1 LGHLKFIFWQTLN
14 LRLFSKFVGL
24 GFPFLITVLLALIT
38 DYTFQKIIP
47 GYSIYFTIIT
57 VIFEFFIV
65 LYLQDRLIQSIYGIP
80 LKEFISSLKDKHPV
94 TKKFGVSILS
104 NFICGRF
111 KPNHFISVENL
122 SELLT
127 RVELRDGID
136 LPVEL
141 YAVLLNE
148 SAEMKPTRLWATWD
162 FALFPMNEVFEPNG
176 EIKSEYLFYFR
187 TLNRIYANIKNIDDK
202 VRIFLFDDEQM
213 KSDYMNHMGWKRLLE
228 LHKAWGFN
236 NIYWCLK
243 PTFRGIQISF
253 SNAYMEDFVY
263 YELKWLRHKWVI
275 GKDTLSKIVSL
286 SSTYSYVNDSRNL
299 FIELKQKAVSI
310 GL

>member
-1 LGHLKFIFWQTLN
+1 MGHLKYVFWQILN
-14 LRLFSKFVGL
+14 LRLIGRFIGL
-24 GFPFLITVLLALIT
+24 GFPFIITFFLALIT
-38 DYTFQKIIP
+38 DYAFQQLIP
-47 GYSIYFTIIT
+47 GYSIYLTIIA

-65 LYLQDRLIQSIYGIP
+65 LYLQDRLIQSIFGRP
-80 LKEFISSLKDKHPV
+80 LKELIHSFKDKHPV
-94 TKKFGVSILS
+94 TKKFGVHIFS

-111 KPNHFISVENL
+111 NSNHFSNVENL

-127 RVELRDGID
+127 RVELRNGID

-148 SAEMKPTRLWATWD
+148 SAEMRPTRLWATWD
-162 FALFPMNEVFEPNG
+162 FTLVPMDEVFDLNG

-187 TLNRIYANIKNIDDK
+187 TLNNIYANIKDVNDK
-202 VRIFLFDDEQM
+202 IRIFIFDDEQM
-213 KSDYMNHMGWKRLLE
+213 KKDCMGHSGWKKILE
-228 LHKAWGFN
+228 LHKTWRFN

-243 PTFRGIQISF
+243 HTFKGIQVSF

-263 YELKWLRHKWVI
+263 YELKWVRHKWVI
-275 GKDTLSKIVSL
+275 GKDVFSNIVSL
-286 SSTYSYVNDSRNL
+286 TSTYSYVNDSRNL
-299 FIELKQKAVSI
+299 FVELKQKATSV